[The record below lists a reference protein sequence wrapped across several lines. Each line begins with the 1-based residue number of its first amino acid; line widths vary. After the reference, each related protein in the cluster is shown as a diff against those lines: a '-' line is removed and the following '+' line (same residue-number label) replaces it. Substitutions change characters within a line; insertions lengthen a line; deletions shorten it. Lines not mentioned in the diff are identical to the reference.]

1 MEKNPSVL
9 SRSGGRPGR
18 FALALAAAVLGCA
31 INAPSGDILRGG
43 ATTSGAPTGAGGST
57 AGSAAAAAA
66 SANAKDRLARTTQAI
81 TSVRAMQTSA
91 VAAVAVP
98 NIPNGLRPGGL
109 VVATGA
115 NALWEGAKPARGQ
128 GSTVYI
134 KQTES
139 EAILHW
145 ESYNVGAG
153 TTVRYDQ
160 SAGGTDSG
168 DWIAFNKVFD
178 PTGKPSQILGNIQ
191 AEGQVYI
198 INQNGIIFGAGSQV
212 NTRTLVASSL
222 PINDNLIEL
231 GLLNNPDAQFLF
243 SALPVP
249 GGSGGTPEFVPDP
262 PVNGVI
268 GDVVVQAGALIES
281 PVNADGNGGRVML
294 VGPNVTND
302 GIISTPNGQTILA
315 AGLQVGFAAHNSEDP
330 SLRGLDVWIGS
341 VGSYDAAATNN
352 GIIEALQGSVIMAG
366 KAVNQMGI
374 INSSTDVDLNGR
386 IDLLASYGAVGNPSY
401 DDVVGSTS
409 PAFVNQFT
417 GEVTFGEGSVTMV
430 LPNYESTK
438 TIPGT
443 ELPENSQ
450 INVEGLVINLK
461 PNSVVMAPSG
471 DITMRAGVWPY
482 VDTDGNRTTEN
493 ASGGVG
499 NLSQY
504 LDGSEQ
510 RFLLSSGQIF
520 VEAGALVDATG
531 TTDAFVALSQ
541 SLATV
546 QLRGFELADS
556 PLQRDGEIRG
566 VSLIVDLRVTGDYYG
581 RTWYGTPLGD
591 LSGVVGLIQ
600 SNVAQLTTR
609 GGTITMEAGDAIILQ
624 PGSTVDVSGGYYRY
638 EGGYIQTTRL
648 VRGPNIIGIE
658 DATPNVLYDGI
669 YTGQSTETSEK
680 WGVTQTYSHPLAPL
694 GGYTQAEY
702 IQGANAGTINLNAP
716 TLVMGGELLGKV
728 VQGPR
733 QQDTPPEAGTLSLSF
748 TGQELFAISTTDVR
762 FLPVSPFHPTI
773 TVTNDAVSPAYAGS
787 LEDFPVMLD
796 DSLRAEFQ
804 LSTTLYSEGG
814 FGHIVIENKD
824 GAFIVPEG
832 VPVQGPAGGSLVVEA
847 SNVTVASD
855 IVIPGGT
862 ISFTAYNSSPYE
874 AQDPLLLPA
883 PAPLP
888 DPERGIITVEKGIT
902 LSVAGLIVDERRTS
916 PQPPGQARVLDGGS
930 VTLEAYSI
938 HLGEGSRI
946 TASGGALAD
955 AAGDFSYG
963 EGGDI
968 ALLAGKDPGND
979 AIMGGE
985 LDIWNASLESYSVT
999 RGGSLSIQAQLIQV
1013 GGSSSNP
1020 DTFVVQ
1026 PEFFTKGGFTSYSLA
1041 GIGGRNPDGTYI
1053 PAVRVV
1059 AGTVIEPASETWVV
1073 SPYGQ
1078 SQGLLTLTPYL
1089 KPAGL
1094 RPPTSVSLIGLGGDD
1109 PFVGPDGVDVIEA
1122 LGLVVLEE
1130 GSKILTDP
1138 GASVTLDGEL
1148 VAVLGTIQA
1157 PGGLIEI
1164 SGGSSYPLTSTQE
1177 AGETFALPTVYIGPN
1192 ARLSAAG
1199 AVVYLPDPYG
1209 RRSGI
1214 VYPGGTISVSGNIVA
1229 EAGAVLDV
1237 SGASAVLDFHPTRLG
1252 TSYVQSVPLNSGV
1265 TAPPWGRLSV
1275 PVQVDSNGGLIE
1287 LHGSQML
1294 YSDATL
1300 LGHAGGP
1307 AANGG
1312 MLSISSGRF
1321 YGDGA
1326 DRTSADINLIV
1337 EQSGSAFDFGSVET
1351 FGNIVDLMSGAT
1363 DVVALFGGGI
1373 ENTGLG
1379 YFAADTFAAGG
1390 FDSLDLG
1397 FEYFPDASPLP
1408 YGGNVQFVGPVTI
1421 TARGSLRVAG
1431 GGVILADSPV
1441 VLSAP
1446 YVAIGQEFRE
1456 PLNPEDPFMPF
1467 QQIVA
1472 GQQSQ
1477 YFLPPTFGPGTL
1489 TVNASLIDVGTLS
1502 LQGIGSAA
1510 LIAEGGE
1517 IRGSGSFNIAGD
1529 LVMNAAQIY
1538 PVTLADFG
1546 IYAYDPNILVAA
1558 SSLSSPV
1565 VTLASPLLPPG
1576 FGIGSPLLGSTV
1588 TTINGLEVT
1597 LAANANLAIDITKPP
1612 VAVVFEPG
1620 GGSVTIIGSGQ
1631 RPLPLSAGGSLAI
1644 HASTI
1649 TQGGTLVAPLG
1660 SITLGWDGTDVDPT
1674 DADLDQPFNPVVGA
1688 AMAIPTAE
1696 LVTLAAGSIT
1706 SVSAIDPLTGEGLL
1720 LPFGLSPDGTTW
1732 IDPRGVNVTVSGL
1745 PEKGVSIG
1753 GNSVV
1758 MEAGS
1763 VIDIRGGGDLL
1774 AYRWVPGNGGSVDIL
1789 GTPSTVWV
1797 SGKSYD
1803 SGDLV
1808 YHEGQTWSAR
1818 VGIDPG
1824 DFVSPPEPSAGKY
1837 WTLVPESYAVIPGF
1851 GSEYAPVNAFNTGIN
1866 SGSLGGDPGYVSAN
1880 LALGQQVYL
1889 EGGSGLSA
1897 GYYTLLP
1904 ARYALVP
1911 GAFLVVPQDT
1921 GLVAST
1927 EIAGFGGR
1935 TTEEGATFV
1944 FGYTQNALNPTDA
1957 PPVPSQFEVLP
1968 PAVIAGRAEYG
1979 LYSANSFMAEAAV
1992 RLNAP
1997 ELQHLPRDSGSAS
2010 FSGNSALVLEGMV
2023 LTEAAKGGRGAAIDI
2038 ASFADIYVV
2047 GGSGEAPD
2055 GATVVL
2061 NSALLS
2067 SWGAESLLIGGLRY
2081 DTADGVQVDVRT
2093 DNLVVDNPGGSLTG
2107 SDIILVSNEALTV
2120 TEGSSIIST
2129 RAGTQPVETL
2139 LIDGNGALL
2148 RVSANPDTAILR
2160 SDVTV
2165 GPGPILS
2172 IGAGAE
2178 ISGISVILDSTYATS
2193 IDPEAIIDAIALQLG
2208 SGQIS
2213 IILSEPA
2220 GGLTGSVIDPHLVL
2234 TGDLLADAQDSR
2246 FLTLLSYTSIDIY
2259 GTGSFGGSGMRE
2271 LELISGGI
2279 RGYEQGTGSAIF
2291 TADRIRFDNPVD
2303 VAALPAP
2310 AGPLSGLLQFDAS
2323 TIRFGSNDF
2332 TVAGY
2337 QSLIMNAPG
2346 GVLGDG
2352 IGTFATAGDLA
2363 IYTPLI
2369 TGAEGS
2375 SQSITAGGN
2384 MLLEALEGESG
2395 LKSGLGAAF
2404 TFTAAEIVA
2413 NTDILL
2419 PSGLLKLNAL
2429 TGDLTVGGMLSVE
2442 GSARDFYDVTRYAN
2456 AGGIELS
2463 STLGDVTLLEGS
2475 VISVAAHPGGGD
2487 AGALMIRS
2495 PGGTFVSLGSLS
2507 GSGGEGG
2514 LSGRFLL
2521 DAGVIAA
2528 FDDLNLELDE
2538 AGFFEE
2544 RAFRA
2549 RTGDITVAGE
2559 IRVRN
2564 FSLATDAGSI
2574 LVTGIIDAS
2583 GETGGSISL
2592 AAQGSL
2598 TLAPTAIL
2606 TVAAEHFSNAGKG
2619 GQITLEAG
2627 APVNGIT
2634 NPAALLDLQAGSLI
2648 DLSVAAYV
2656 AGDYTTPGSSAFYGQ
2671 FTGELHLRAPRTADG
2686 LGVMVNPISSNVL
2699 GASSILVEAVKVYD
2713 VSATSG
2719 SLTSVDAFPGSATVA
2734 TVADTSAV
2742 SFTAGTTGAQRI
2754 RLSVAGSAYVP
2765 AGPTSFAL
2773 LNTQSITFPAG
2784 TNGITTVQTTVAAT
2798 ITLPDSSTI
2807 PLAANTPVTLAPGS
2821 KITLGASGS
2830 VQLIDGT
2837 EQAVIAIPALANV
2850 QLPAGSLV
2858 SLTGAGTITRTGGGT
2873 LVASMGVRE
2882 AIHAD
2887 NLAFLGQ
2894 GGQAA
2899 TPAYAAMQASLL
2911 SAQPSLE
2918 PVLVIAPGVEIINP
2932 TGDLV
2937 LGLPNQTGSTNSG
2950 ALAAADWDLSGWR
2963 YGPDAA
2969 PGVLTM
2975 RAKGNLVFNNT
2986 LSDGFTPI
2994 AQGTTQNFADIGHS
3008 QMWLAPLMSI
3018 NAALPVNTQSW
3029 SYRLTA
3035 GSDFSSAGYGAVL
3048 TPEELA
3054 LLQPGKGS
3062 VLVGEFF
3069 PVPVP
3074 NSLTSG
3080 GSAAVGANGQ
3090 TADTIRIST
3099 TTTNTG
3105 TRYEVIR
3112 TGTGDIDI
3120 NAGLDVQLRN
3130 PFATVYTAGVGL
3142 PDRTTIFETGD
3153 FFVPIT
3159 VRTSTTHPSQG
3170 GDLGAIQQNYSA
3182 YYAMAG
3188 GDLSVS
3194 AQNDIGHFTMYQGQ
3208 IIADASN
3215 QVPTNWLYRR
3225 GVVDPNTGLFDDV
3238 LIAGGL
3244 GSAIDLSASTTWWVD
3259 YSNFFQSFGALGGG
3273 DVSLEAGNDI
3283 VNADAVIP
3291 TNARM
3296 AGIDTSTGQNLAP
3309 SLDNLQELGGGDLI
3323 VRAGRNIDGG
3333 SFYVER
3339 GSGRLDAGAE
3349 ITTNAAQSPSR
3360 GILGTSGASAEVFD
3374 PLTWQAVTLYGGRA
3388 TFDVTARGDILLGP
3402 ATSAFLLPQG
3412 LNNKF
3417 WYKTQFQTVGE
3428 ESGVEVTSLGGSVT
3442 HRLGVTLPGD
3452 TLVLPTLSAAY
3463 RQALALSPG
3472 GYGYYQPWTRLSETQ
3487 IQNFNTVATV
3497 ALPSLRSTA
3506 FGGSVNIVGT
3516 LNLFPSPV
3524 GELEI
3529 VASEGIVGLNPT
3541 GITRTTIEGTE
3552 VTVTAWGTASVNL
3565 SDADPR
3571 SIPGVASPL
3580 GYQSV
3585 IGSGATFDVRDSKL
3599 DPLGSVSPLFQETG
3613 SYTGVAGTIDVQSAL
3628 HASTPLHAD
3637 DPNPLRLYAAG
3648 GDITGLTLYS
3658 AKESHIYAE
3667 QDITDIAFYIQ
3678 HAGEDDISIISA
3690 GRDIVPFNENAPLRA
3705 EAGDIGQLNL
3715 IVDPFKDTV
3724 VRDANNKPISTQAL
3738 AGDIQIGGTGTLEVL
3753 AGRNIDLGAGANFT
3767 DGTSVGITSIG
3778 RSRNPFLPFAGADLV
3793 ILAGVGGVD
3802 GGPAI
3807 GLADSTLDFTQFIET
3822 YLAGGTLLP
3831 GDEDFASLSPEHQ
3844 ALAALDV
3851 LFGIL
3856 EDSAKTAEYEE
3867 ALAAL
3872 GVLLGGGAY
3881 EGEIITQ
3888 ARDIRTV
3895 SGGSI
3900 TMLAPGGG
3908 LTLASDI
3915 FGNPQTPPGI
3925 VTEFGG
3931 EVNILTDGDVN
3942 IGQARIF
3949 TLRGGDLTI
3958 WSTTGDIAAGSAP
3971 KTVVTAPPTRVIIDA
3986 TSADVE
3992 TDLGGLATGGGIGV
4006 LAAVESVEPG
4016 NVFLIAPEGTV
4027 DAGDAGIR
4035 ATGDITIAAVQV
4047 LNADNIAAGGNTV
4060 GVPAAP
4066 PTASVNVAGLASASS
4081 STGAASSVA
4090 ADVASQSQPTPE
4102 PEDAP
4107 SIIVVEVLGYGGG
4120 EDDGEG

>member
-1 MEKNPSVL
+1 MENNPSVL
-9 SRSGGRPGR
+9 SRSGGRSGR
-18 FALALAAAVLGCA
+18 FTLALAAAMLGCA

-43 ATTSGAPTGAGGST
+43 ATTSGAQTAGRPASP
-57 AGSAAAAAA
+57 GSAAAATAN
-66 SANAKDRLARTTQAI
+66 ANAKDRLARTTQAI
-81 TSVRAMQTSA
+81 TSVRVMQSSA
-91 VAAVAVP
+91 TAAVAPP

-115 NALWEGAKPARGQ
+115 NALWEGAKPARDQ

-134 KQTES
+134 KQTDS
-139 EAILHW
+139 QAILHW

-178 PTGKPSQILGNIQ
+178 PSGKPSQILGKIQ

-249 GGSGGTPEFVPDP
+249 GSSSGMPEFVPDP

-315 AGLQVGFAAHNSEDP
+315 AGLQVGFAAHDSNDP

-352 GIIEALQGSVIMAG
+352 GIIESLQGNVTMAG
-366 KAVNQMGI
+366 KTVNQMGI

-386 IDLLASYGAVGNPSY
+386 IDLKASYGAVGNPSY
-401 DDVVGSTS
+401 DDVAGSTA
-409 PAFVNQFT
+409 PAFINQFT
-417 GEVTFGEGSVTMV
+417 GEVTFGENSVTMV

-438 TIPGT
+438 TIPGL
-443 ELPENSQ
+443 ELPEVSQ

-461 PNSVVMAPSG
+461 ANSIVLAPSG
-471 DITMRAGVWPY
+471 DITMRAGTWPY
-482 VDTDGNRTTEN
+482 VDVDGDRTTQN
-493 ASGGVG
+493 ATGGVG

-504 LDGSEQ
+504 LDGSGQ
-510 RFLLSSGQIF
+510 KFLLSSGQIF
-520 VEAGALVDATG
+520 LEPGALVDATG
-531 TTDAFVALSQ
+531 TTDVFVALAQ

-546 QLRGFELADS
+546 QLRGFELADA

-566 VSLIVDLRVTGDYYG
+566 ISLIVDLRVTGDYYG

-600 SNVAQLTTR
+600 SNVSQLTTS

-638 EGGYIQTTRL
+638 EGGFVQTTRL

-669 YTGQSTETSEK
+669 YTGQSTTVSEK
-680 WGVTQTYSHPLAPL
+680 WGVTETYGHALAPL

-702 IQGANAGTINLNAP
+702 IQGAGAGTINLNAP
-716 TLVMGGELLGKV
+716 TLVLGGTLLGKV

-733 QQDTPPEAGTLSLSF
+733 QQDAPPEAGKLKLSF
-748 TGQELFAISTTDVR
+748 TAEQMDTISPTNVSFRT
-762 FLPVSPFHPTI
+762 VSPFHPTI
-773 TVTNDAVSPAYAGS
+773 TVTNDAVSPSYVGS
-787 LEDFPVMLD
+787 LEDFPVVLND
-796 DSLRAEFQ
+796 TLRTEFQ
-804 LSTTLYSEGG
+804 LSTKLYSDGG
-814 FGHIVIENKD
+814 FGHIEIENSD
-824 GAFIVPEG
+824 GDFIVPAG
-832 VPVQGPAGGSLVVEA
+832 VPVNGPPGGSLVVSA
-847 SNVTVASD
+847 ANVSVASD
-855 IVIPGGT
+855 LVFPGGD
-862 ISFTAYNSSPYE
+862 ISFTAYNTSPYE
-874 AQDPLLLPA
+874 AQSPFIVPGPL
-883 PAPLP
+883 PLP
-888 DPERGIITVEKGIT
+888 DPERGIISVEEGVT
-902 LSVAGLIVDERRTS
+902 LNVAGLIVDERRTS
-916 PQPPGQARVLDGGS
+916 QQPPGQARVLDGGS

-938 HLGEGSRI
+938 FLGQGSRI
-946 TASGGALAD
+946 TASGGVLAD

-968 ALLAGKDPGND
+968 ALLAGKDPGI
-979 AIMGGE
+979 AGIMGGE
-985 LDIWNASLESYSVT
+985 LDIMNASLESYSVT
-999 RGGSLSIQAQLIQV
+999 KGGSLSIQAQLIQV
-1013 GGSSSNP
+1013 GGASSNP

-1059 AGTVIEPASETWVV
+1059 AGTVIEPVSENWVV
-1073 SPYGQ
+1073 TPYASGP
-1078 SQGLLTLTPYL
+1078 GDLALTPYL
-1089 KPAGL
+1089 KPVGL
-1094 RPPTSVSLIGLGGDD
+1094 RPPTSISLIGVGGDD
-1109 PFVGPDGVDVIEA
+1109 PFVGPDGVDEIEA

-1148 VAVLGTIQA
+1148 VAVLGTISA
-1157 PGGLIEI
+1157 PGGFIEI
-1164 SGGSSYPLTSTQE
+1164 SGASSYPLTSTQE
-1177 AGETFALPTVYIGPN
+1177 AAEAFALPTVYIGPN
-1192 ARLSAAG
+1192 ANISAAG
-1199 AVVYLPDPYG
+1199 TVVYLPDPYG

-1252 TSYVQSVPLNSGV
+1252 TSYYQSVPFNSGL
-1265 TAPPWGRLSV
+1265 TTTPWGRLGV

-1312 MLSISSGRF
+1312 MLSVSSGRF
-1321 YGDGA
+1321 YATGA
-1326 DRTSADINLIV
+1326 DRTNADINLVV
-1337 EQSGSAFDFGSVET
+1337 EQSGSAFAFGSVST
-1351 FGNIVDLMSGAT
+1351 FGNIVTLMSGGT
-1363 DVVALFGGGI
+1363 DMNALFAGGI
-1373 ENTGLG
+1373 GNTGIG

-1397 FEYFPDASPLP
+1397 FEYYPDASPLP

-1421 TARGSLRVAG
+1421 NARGSLRVAA
-1431 GGVILADSPV
+1431 GGVIQADAPV

-1446 YVAIGQEFRE
+1446 YVAIGQQFRE
-1456 PLNPEDPFMPF
+1456 PLNPEDPFIPF
-1467 QQIVA
+1467 QQFVA
-1472 GQQSQ
+1472 GSPSQ
-1477 YFLPPTFGPGTL
+1477 YFLPPTSGPATL
-1489 TVNASLIDVGTLS
+1489 TVNASLIDIGTVS
-1502 LQGIGSAA
+1502 LQGVSSAA
-1510 LIAEGGE
+1510 LVAEGGE
-1517 IRGSGSFNIAGD
+1517 IRGNGSFNIAGD
-1529 LVMNAAQIY
+1529 LVLNAAQVY
-1538 PVTLADFG
+1538 PVTLASFG
-1546 IYAYDPNILVAA
+1546 IYAYDPNILVA
-1558 SSLSSPV
+1558 SSLVSSPT
-1565 VTLASPLLPPG
+1565 VTLASAVLPPG
-1576 FGIGSPLLGSTV
+1576 FGVGSPLLGSTV
-1588 TTINGLEVT
+1588 VSIVGTEVT
-1597 LAANANLAIDITKPP
+1597 LAENANAALTNQLAIFD
-1612 VAVVFEPG
+1612 PG
-1620 GGSVTIIGSGQ
+1620 GGSVTIVGSGQ
-1631 RPLPLSAGGSLAI
+1631 RPLPLSAGGSLGI
-1644 HASTI
+1644 YASTI

-1696 LVTLAAGSIT
+1696 LVTLAAGSVT
-1706 SVSAIDPLTGEGLL
+1706 SVSAIDPMTGEGILI
-1720 LPFGLSPDGTTW
+1720 PFGLSPDGTTW

-1763 VIDIRGGGDLL
+1763 VIDVRGGGDLL

-1789 GTPSTVWV
+1789 GAASSVW
-1797 SGKSYD
+1797 SPDASYD
-1803 SGDLV
+1803 SGELV

-1818 VGIDPG
+1818 VAIDPG
-1824 DFVSPPEPSAGKY
+1824 DFVNSPEPESGTY
-1837 WTLVPESYAVIPGF
+1837 WTMVPQSYAVVPGY
-1851 GSEYAPVNAFNTGIN
+1851 GSVYAPINSFNTGVN
-1866 SGSLGGDPGYVSAN
+1866 SGALGGDPGYVSAN
-1880 LALGQQVYL
+1880 LPLGQQVYL
-1889 EGGSGLSA
+1889 EDSPGLSA

-1904 ARYALVP
+1904 ARYALLP
-1911 GAFLVVPQDT
+1911 GAFLVTPQDS
-1921 GLVAST
+1921 GLVPST

-1944 FGYTQNALNPTDA
+1944 FGFSQNALNPTDA

-1968 PAVIAGRAEYG
+1968 PSVVAGRADYD
-1979 LYSANSFMAEAAV
+1979 LYTANSFMAEAAV

-1997 ELQHLPRDSGSAS
+1997 VLQQLPGDSGSVS

-2023 LTEAAKGGRGAAIDI
+2023 LTEAAKGGRGASIDI

-2047 GGSGEAPD
+2047 GGSGQAPD

-2093 DNLVVDNPGGSLTG
+2093 DNLVVDNRGSSLTG

-2120 TEGSSIIST
+2120 TEGSSIVST

-2139 LIDGNGALL
+2139 LLDGNGALL

-2160 SDVTV
+2160 SDVTI
-2165 GPGPILS
+2165 GPGPILT

-2178 ISGISVILDSTYATS
+2178 ISGVSVILDSTYATS
-2193 IDPEAIIDAIALQLG
+2193 IDPDADIDAIALQLG

-2246 FLTLLSYTSIDIY
+2246 FLTLLSYTSIDVY
-2259 GTGSFGGSGMRE
+2259 GAGTFGGSGMRE
-2271 LELISGGI
+2271 LELVAGGL

-2291 TADRIRFDNPVD
+2291 TAGTVRFDNPVD
-2303 VAALPAP
+2303 VEGLPAP
-2310 AGPLSGLLQFDAS
+2310 AGPLSGSLQFDAS

-2337 QSLIMNAPG
+2337 QSVIMNAPG
-2346 GVLGDG
+2346 GVLGEG
-2352 IGTFATAGDLA
+2352 IGTFSTAGDLA

-2369 TGAEGS
+2369 TGVEGS

-2384 MLLEALEGESG
+2384 LLLEALEGESK
-2395 LKSGLGAAF
+2395 LKSGLGAAL
-2404 TFTAAEIVA
+2404 TFTGAEIVA

-2429 TGDLTVGGMLSVE
+2429 TGDLTVGGELNVE
-2442 GSARDFYDVTRYAN
+2442 GSAHDFYDVTRYAN

-2475 VISVAAHPGGGD
+2475 VISVAAHPDGGD

-2495 PGGTFVSLGSLS
+2495 PGGAFVSLGSLS
-2507 GSGGEGG
+2507 GSAGEGG
-2514 LSGRFLL
+2514 LSGRFML

-2528 FDDLNLELDE
+2528 FDDLNVELDE

-2559 IRVRN
+2559 IHVRN

-2574 LVTGIIDAS
+2574 LVTGLIDAS
-2583 GETGGSISL
+2583 GETGGNISL
-2592 AAQGSL
+2592 VAQGSL

-2627 APVNGIT
+2627 APVNGVT
-2634 NPAALLDLQAGSLI
+2634 NPLALLDLQAGSLI
-2648 DLSVAAYV
+2648 DLSVADYV
-2656 AGDYTTPGSSAFYGQ
+2656 AGEYTTPGSSAFYGQ

-2686 LGVMVNPISSNVL
+2686 TGVLVNPIASTVN

-2719 SLTSVDAFPGSATVA
+2719 SLTSVDAFPGAATVA
-2734 TVADTSAV
+2734 TVADSSAV
-2742 SFTAGTTGAQRI
+2742 SFTAGTTGAQRV

-2765 AGPTSFAL
+2765 AGPASFAL

-2784 TNGITTVQTTVAAT
+2784 TNGVTTVQTTVAAT
-2798 ITLPDSSTI
+2798 ITLPDNSTI

-2821 KITLGASGS
+2821 KITLGSSGS
-2830 VQLIDGT
+2830 VQLIGGT

-2858 SLTGAGTITRTGGGT
+2858 SLNGAGTITRTGGGT

-2882 AIHAD
+2882 GIHAD

-2911 SAQPSLE
+2911 SAQPGLE
-2918 PVLVIAPGVEIINP
+2918 SVLVIAPGVEIINP
-2932 TGDLV
+2932 TGDLI

-2969 PGVLTM
+2969 PGVLTL
-2975 RAKGNLVFNNT
+2975 RAQGDLVFNNT

-2994 AQGTTQNFADIGHS
+2994 AQGTAQNFADIGHS

-3029 SYRLTA
+3029 TYRLTA
-3035 GSDFSSAGYGAVL
+3035 GSDFASAGYQEVL

-3054 LLQPGKGS
+3054 ILQPGKGS
-3062 VLVGEFF
+3062 VLVGEFW
-3069 PVPVP
+3069 VNPVP
-3074 NSLTSG
+3074 NPLNSG
-3080 GSAAVGANGQ
+3080 GSAAVGSLGQ

-3099 TTTNTG
+3099 TTVNQG

-3112 TGTGDIDI
+3112 TGTGDIDV

-3130 PFATVYTAGVGL
+3130 PFATIYTAGVGL
-3142 PDRTTIFETGD
+3142 PDRTTIFQTGD
-3153 FFVPIT
+3153 FSVPIT
-3159 VRTSTTHPSQG
+3159 VRTTAQHPSQG
-3170 GDLGAIQQNYSA
+3170 NLGAIQQNYGA

-3188 GDLSVS
+3188 GDLAIS
-3194 AQNDIGHFTMYQGQ
+3194 AQNDIGRFTMYQGNV
-3208 IIADASN
+3208 IPDASN
-3215 QVPTNWLYRR
+3215 QIPTNWLYRR
-3225 GVVDPNTGLFDDV
+3225 GLVDPNTGLFDDIV
-3238 LIAGGL
+3238 IPGASL
-3244 GSAIDLSASTTWWVD
+3244 GSITDPSASTTWWID
-3259 YSNFFQSFGALGGG
+3259 YSNFFQGFGALGGG
-3273 DVSLEAGNDI
+3273 DIALEAGNDI

-3296 AGIDTSTGQNLAP
+3296 AGIDPITGQNLAP
-3309 SLDNLQELGGGDLI
+3309 SMDNLHELGGGDLL
-3323 VRAGRNIDGG
+3323 VRAGGNIDGG
-3333 SFYVER
+3333 NFYVER
-3339 GSGRLDAGAE
+3339 GAGRLDAGAE

-3360 GILGTSGASAEVFD
+3360 GILGTGGASELTLD

-3388 TFDVTARGDILLGP
+3388 NFNVTARGDILLGP
-3402 ATSAFLLPQG
+3402 ATSAFFLPQG

-3417 WYKTQFQTVGE
+3417 WYKSQFQTTGE

-3442 HRLGVTLPGD
+3442 HRLGLTLPGQ
-3452 TLVLPTLSAAY
+3452 TLVQPTLAVAYQQSAP
-3463 RQALALSPG
+3463 LNIG
-3472 GYGYYQPWTRLSETQ
+3472 GAGYYQPWTRLAETQ
-3487 IQNFNTVATV
+3487 IQNFNTLATV
-3497 ALPSLRSTA
+3497 SLPTLKSTA
-3506 FGGSVNIVGT
+3506 FGGSVNVVGT

-3524 GELEI
+3524 GQLEL
-3529 VASEGIVGLNPT
+3529 VAADGIIGLNPT
-3541 GITRTTIEGTE
+3541 GVTTTTVDGS
-3552 VTVTAWGTASVNL
+3552 VVSVTAWATASINL
-3565 SDADPR
+3565 SDADPDR
-3571 SIPGVASPL
+3571 IPGISTPL
-3580 GYQSV
+3580 GFQQV
-3585 IGSGATFDVRDSKL
+3585 IGTGDISDVRDRPT
-3599 DPLGSVSPLFQETG
+3599 DPLGSVSPMFQETG
-3613 SYTGVAGTIDVQSAL
+3613 AYTGLAGTIDVQTAL
-3628 HASTPLHAD
+3628 HASSPLHAN
-3637 DPNPLRLYAAG
+3637 DPEPLRLYAAG

-3658 AKESHIYAE
+3658 PKQSLIYAE
-3667 QDITDIAFYIQ
+3667 QDITDIAFYLQ
-3678 HAGEDDISIISA
+3678 HTGDGDISIVSA
-3690 GRDIVPFNENAPLRA
+3690 GRDIVPFNENSPLRA
-3705 EAGDIGQLNL
+3705 EAGDIGQLNF

-3724 VRDANNKPISTQAL
+3724 VRDANNQPVQTQAL
-3738 AGDIQIGGTGTLEVL
+3738 AGDIQIGGPGTLEVL
-3753 AGRNIDLGAGANFT
+3753 AGRNVDLGGGANFT

-3778 RSRNPFLPFAGADLV
+3778 RSRNPFLPFDGADLV
-3793 ILAGVGGVD
+3793 IAAGVGGVG
-3802 GGPAI
+3802 GGPAL
-3807 GLADSTLDFTQFIET
+3807 GLAGSSLDFTQFVET
-3822 YLAGGTLLP
+3822 YLAGGALLP
-3831 GDEDFASLSPEHQ
+3831 GQEDFASLTPEQQ

-3856 EDSAKTAEYEE
+3856 QDAASTQEYEE
-3867 ALAAL
+3867 ALAAI
-3872 GVLLGGGAY
+3872 GVLMNSTY
-3881 EGEIITQ
+3881 EGEILTQ

-3908 LTLASDI
+3908 LKMAEDI
-3915 FGNPQTPPGI
+3915 FGNPDTPPGI

-3931 EVNILTDGDVN
+3931 EVRILADEDVE

-3958 WSTTGDIAAGSAP
+3958 WSTTGDIDAGKAP
-3971 KTVVTAPPTRVIIDA
+3971 KTVVTAPPTRVIIDS

-4006 LAAVESVEPG
+4006 LAAVEGVEEG
-4016 NVFLIAPEGTV
+4016 TVYLGAPTGTV

-4035 ATGDITIAAVQV
+4035 ATGDVVIGAPEV
-4047 LNADNIAAGGNTV
+4047 LNADNIAAGGNTT

-4066 PTASVNVAGLASASS
+4066 PTAAPNIAGLSSASS

-4090 ADVASQSQPTPE
+4090 ADVASQAQPTPE
-4102 PEDAP
+4102 PEETP

-4120 EDDGEG
+4120 DEEEE